1 MKNNARSMNG
11 HISSYEIKRL
21 FDWLL
26 EDEKTRKEAVFEWT
40 SGLARQIGY
49 IVERYYRQTKKPDYP
64 TYDEIFS
71 TDPFMCLH
79 CLEPL
84 FPPKKSSRSKGQSL

>member
-1 MKNNARSMNG
+1 MKSNVRSMNG
-11 HISSYEIKRL
+11 HITSYEIKRL

-26 EDEKTRKEAVFEWT
+26 ENEKTRKKAVFEWT

-64 TYDEIFS
+64 KYDEIFS
-71 TDPFMCLH
+71 TSPFMCGH
-79 CLEPL
+79 CLDRM
-84 FPPKKSSRSKGQSL
+84 FPPKANLRSKGRSL